1 MRNAICLAATEDFMV
16 SRQAVTPSHWFSA
29 QRRARRSRVPDVAPA
44 GETAE
49 EVRPKRKGNSL
60 YEHHHGHDE
69 RAEARA

>member
-1 MRNAICLAATEDFMV
+1 MV
-16 SRQAVTPSHWFSA
+16 LCHAGAPSHRFGA
-29 QRRARRSRVPDVAPA
+29 TSRTAKPAADVAPV

-69 RAEARA
+69 RAEART